1 MLALL
6 PITPILQTLPALG
19 PRPPGDLHKMILHA
33 VTSHGLPVDP
43 LGHLDGGHGG
53 EPCGWVGNKQL
64 QPQVLESGVKMV
76 SAETVA
82 SPAVLQTLLS
92 HQGQTLSEGIHGVDR
107 PSVMVDTAL
116 VRPAV
121 PVLSQPGQI

>member
-1 MLALL
+1 MNYSYQSKFVLL
-6 PITPILQTLPALG
+6 
-19 PRPPGDLHKMILHA
+19 LHA

-53 EPCGWVGNKQL
+53 EPRGWVGNKQL
-64 QPQVLESGVKMV
+64 QPQVLESGVKVV

-92 HQGQTLSEGIHGVDR
+92 HQGQTLSVEIIINIFLFIFVLLKPEGIHGVDR

-121 PVLSQPGQI
+121 PVLSQPRQI